1 MESGRISE
9 RQLVGLIVVSVL
21 ATGLIYVPS
30 SLLANSGRDAYLVL
44 PLSAVL
50 GLPAVWLIGS
60 LCQRCPRAGALAL
73 FTDLLGKPL
82 GTGVALAYVGFF
94 FITVLTIVDPGGAM
108 IRTAF
113 MPDTPMLLL
122 VFLLTALAGY
132 GVYLGLETLARFN
145 AFVMPPMFLTFVVL
159 ALANYNHFNFDHL
172 LPPLEHGLDP
182 VWTGVVDPVGWFTQ
196 IILVL
201 FFIPEVRH
209 INRRTLLSTVI
220 INTLAFEFLI
230 LIILATMGA
239 KLPSFYEFPTLEL
252 ARIAT
257 FGGSVRGY
265 DALIMTVWVT
275 AVSLKV
281 ALWLYAG
288 LVLLGDIFRLQN
300 RGSLLPP
307 LIVLISITAYAGV
320 DNIWQMS
327 HYGRSI
333 WPHFALPT
341 FEVGI
346 PFLLYVISLCK
357 RRRRASGRGGGS
369 AGRQR
374 GS

>member
-9 RQLVGLIVVSVL
+9 RQLVGLIIVSVL

-30 SLLANSGRDAYLVL
+30 SLLANSGRDAYLTL
-44 PLSAVL
+44 PLSAL
-50 GLPAVWLIGS
+50 LSLPAVWLIGS
-60 LCQRCPRAGALAL
+60 LCQRGPQTRALTL
-73 FTDLLGKPL
+73 FTGLLGKPL
-82 GTGVALAYVGFF
+82 GTLVALSYVAFF
-94 FITVLTIVDPGGAM
+94 FITVLTIVAPGGSI

-113 MPDTPMLLL
+113 MPNTPMLVL
-122 VFLLTALAGY
+122 VFLLMALAGY

-145 AFVMPPMFLTFVVL
+145 AFVIPPMFSTFVVL
-159 ALANYNHFNFDHL
+159 ALANYNHFNFEHL
-172 LPPLEHGLDP
+172 LPPLEHGMAP
-182 VWTGVVDPVGWFTQ
+182 VLTGVVDPIGWFAQ

-201 FFIPEVRH
+201 FFAPEVRH
-209 INRRTLLSTVI
+209 ISRRTLLTTVI
-220 INTLAFEFLI
+220 INALAFEFLI

-275 AVSLKV
+275 AVSVKV

-288 LVLLGDIFRLQN
+288 LVLLGDIFRLRS

-307 LIVLISITAYAGV
+307 LVILLSITAYTGV
-320 DNIWQMS
+320 GNIWEMG

-346 PFLLYVISLCK
+346 PLLLYVVSLFK
-357 RRRRASGRGGGS
+357 RRRRAPGNG
-369 AGRQR
+369 
-374 GS
+374 